1 MNTQDNRSIE
11 ELTQAIELDPTD
23 ANAYFS
29 RGHAYHAKDNYDKA
43 IADYTKSIQLNPKSA
58 KAYNGRGLAHIRKD
72 DYDKAIK
79 DLNKAI
85 QLNPKSAKAYNNR
98 GTAHRRKGDYD
109 KAIADYTESIQL
121 NPKSAKAYN
130 NRGAAHSRK
139 GDYDQAIED
148 LNKAIQLNPKSAKAY
163 NNRKELQNWIT
174 QIEGLLHQLRNLASQ
189 PSIDRL
195 ALNTCEVTYSELM
208 EMHQTRKLP
217 EQTLRQINEYH
228 QEFMDGR
235 QKLID
240 RKRFFDLSTQGM
252 NPNVETC
259 YPLPKLDEDDLRLVE
274 KWHNLPQNSLDRT
287 SLIKVENRDWELGR
301 LFSARSAEKV
311 AMDFY
316 QHYRKRVKDI
326 SITQIY
332 KNSKCDWKHYDL
344 DVDDTPI
351 DVKNSRQSWK
361 NPDRYT
367 EHCIPQFKSSR
378 ENQDVTIAGVFSPYL
393 WAFELLDKPVEHHQ
407 NREIQ
412 FLGETTW
419 KKLQV
424 LKNEFKNSV
433 YFEVPNPMGKY
444 LLPPWVFEYP
454 KYVYTERDKTLKELK
469 DFPNLSSLKEATF
482 EFNLTPVCIAA
493 DIDLTQILGSK
504 ASEEWE
510 QSFLNQ
516 LRNRVEKDEL
526 SLPFLFLTILA
537 HFCDMAMCS
546 KKVSDFNPD
555 KYRRFLFYKEHYK
568 PLGIYDPLKTIYA
581 LIEALS
587 TLWTAENELIRK
599 FHAFKLKSSNIL
611 QGTSNSNE
619 GLWTTLIAYC
629 GECGKNPLVLGK
641 SKLCEHRRL
650 ICPKSD
656 CGFCC
661 ERCRDKT
668 KVEAQALESI

>member
-1 MNTQDNRSIE
+1 MNTQDNHSIE
-11 ELTQAIELDPTD
+11 KLTQAIELDPTD
-23 ANAYFS
+23 VNAYYY
-29 RGHAYHAKDNYDKA
+29 RGHAYHTKDNYDKA
-43 IADYTKSIQLNPKSA
+43 IADYTESIQLNPKSA
-58 KAYNGRGLAHIRKD
+58 KAYNSRGLAHIRKGGSD
-72 DYDKAIK
+72 QAIK

-98 GTAHRRKGDYD
+98 GTAYRRKGDYD
-109 KAIADYTESIQL
+109 RAITDYTESIQL
-121 NPKSAKAYN
+121 NPKSAKVYN

-139 GDYDQAIED
+139 GDYDRAIKD

-163 NNRKELQNWIT
+163 NNRKELQNL
-174 QIEGLLHQLRNLASQ
+174 EGLLHRLRNLSSQ
-189 PSIDRL
+189 PSIDQL
-195 ALNTCEVTYSELM
+195 ALNTCEATYSQLM
-208 EMHQTRKLP
+208 KMHQTRKLP
-217 EQTLRQINEYH
+217 EQTLQQINEYH

-240 RKRFFDLSTQGM
+240 RKRFLDLSTQAI
-252 NPNVETC
+252 NPNIETC

-274 KWHNLPQNSLDRT
+274 RWHHLPRNSLDRT
-287 SLIKVENRDWELGR
+287 SLIKSESENWELGR
-301 LFSARSAEKV
+301 LLSARSAEKV
-311 AMDFY
+311 AAAFY
-316 QHYRKRVKDI
+316 QHYGKKVKDI
-326 SITQIY
+326 SIKQID
-332 KNSKCDWKHYDL
+332 KNSKSEWGKYDL
-344 DVDDTPI
+344 SVDDSPI

-361 NPDRYT
+361 SPDRYT
-367 EHCIPQFKSSR
+367 EHCIPEFKSSR

-393 WAFELLDKPVEHHQ
+393 WAYELLGEPEPYHKY
-407 NREIQ
+407 RTIQ

-419 KKLQV
+419 KKLQA
-424 LKNEFKNSV
+424 LKNEFKDSV

-482 EFNLTPVCIAA
+482 EFNLIPVCIAA
-493 DIDLTQILGSK
+493 GVDLTQILGSK

-537 HFCDMAMCS
+537 HFCDMAMYS
-546 KKVSDFNPD
+546 KTVSDFEPS
-555 KYRRFLFYKEHYK
+555 KYRKFIFYEECDK
-568 PLGIYDPLKTIYA
+568 PLGIYDPLKTVYA
-581 LIEALS
+581 LIKVLS
-587 TLWTAENELIRK
+587 TLWTAENGLIRK

-661 ERCRDKT
+661 DKCG
-668 KVEAQALESI
+668 KKNNVEAEGLENA

>member
-1 MNTQDNRSIE
+1 MLATRIRGKKCLKCGSTQITRYRYPAEKRTIYRCGTCRKKLSPNAITGAIAEPRSI
-11 ELTQAIELDPTD
+11 
-23 ANAYFS
+23 
-29 RGHAYHAKDNYDKA
+29 
-43 IADYTKSIQLNPKSA
+43 IQ
-58 KAYNGRGLAHIRKD
+58 
-72 DYDKAIK
+72 
-79 DLNKAI
+79 
-85 QLNPKSAKAYNNR
+85 
-98 GTAHRRKGDYD
+98 
-109 KAIADYTESIQL
+109 
-121 NPKSAKAYN
+121 
-130 NRGAAHSRK
+130 
-139 GDYDQAIED
+139 ED
-148 LNKAIQLNPKSAKAY
+148 
-163 NNRKELQNWIT
+163 E
-174 QIEGLLHQLRNLASQ
+174 LRNRAA
-189 PSIDRL
+189 I
-195 ALNTCEVTYSELM
+195 
-208 EMHQTRKLP
+208 
-217 EQTLRQINEYH
+217 RQFSN
-228 QEFMDGR
+228 
-235 QKLID
+235 
-240 RKRFFDLSTQGM
+240 LSLKAM
-252 NPNVETC
+252 NPQVDTC
-259 YPLPKLDEDDLRLVE
+259 FSLPKLDERDLQLAGEWCRPPRY
-274 KWHNLPQNSLDRT
+274 NLARI
-287 SLIKVENRDWELGR
+287 SLIETRSKKEWELNR
-301 LFSARSAEKV
+301 LLSARSAEKV
-311 AMDFY
+311 AADFY
-316 QHYRKRVKDI
+316 RHYRKKVTDI
-326 SITQIY
+326 SITQIDE
-332 KNSKCDWKHYDL
+332 NSKSEWEKYDL
-344 DVDDTPI
+344 DVDNIPV
-351 DVKNSRQSWK
+351 DVKNSRRSQNS
-361 NPDRYT
+361 PDRYT
-367 EHCIPQFKSSR
+367 EHYIQKKFKYNT

-393 WAFELLDKPVEHHQ
+393 WTYELLGEPESYHKY
-407 NREIQ
+407 REIQ

-419 KKLQV
+419 KKLQA

-444 LLPPWVFEYP
+444 LLPSWVFEYP

-482 EFNLTPVCIAA
+482 EFNLIPVCIAA
-493 DIDLTQILGSK
+493 GIDLTQILGTK

-555 KYRRFLFYKEHYK
+555 KYRRFLFCKEHYK

-581 LIEALS
+581 LTEALS

-661 ERCRDKT
+661 DKCRK
-668 KVEAQALESI
+668 KNNVEAEALENE

>member
-1 MNTQDNRSIE
+1 MNTQDNRSIAK
-11 ELTQAIELDPTD
+11 LTQAIELNPTD
-23 ANAYFS
+23 AKAHHY
-29 RGHAYHAKDNYDKA
+29 RGHVYHAKSNYDKA
-43 IADYTKSIQLNPKSA
+43 IADYTK
-58 KAYNGRGLAHIRKD
+58 
-72 DYDKAIK
+72 
-79 DLNKAI
+79 AI
-85 QLNPKSAKAYNNR
+85 QLNPKLA
-98 GTAHRRKGDYD
+98 
-109 KAIADYTESIQL
+109 E
-121 NPKSAKAYN
+121 AYN

-139 GDYDQAIED
+139 SDYNRAIAD
-148 LNKAIQLNPKSAKAY
+148 LNKAIQLNPKLVKAY
-163 NNRKELQNWIT
+163 NNRGTAHGRKGDYNRAIADLNKAIQLDPNFAVAYYNRGVAYTNKGEHDRATTDFAKEKELQNWSIKM
-174 QIEGLLHQLRNLASQ
+174 EGLLNQLRNLASQ
-189 PSIDRL
+189 PSIDQPTF
-195 ALNTCEVTYSELM
+195 NTFETICNQLM
-208 EMHQTRKLP
+208 WMHQTRKLP
-217 EQTLRQINEYH
+217 AQTIQKIDEYR
-228 QEFMDGR
+228 EKFMDER

-240 RKRFFDLSTQGM
+240 REQFSNLSAQAM

-259 YPLPKLDEDDLRLVE
+259 YPLPKLDERDMQLVE
-274 KWHNLPQNSLDRT
+274 RWHHLPRNSLDRT
-287 SLIKVENRDWELGR
+287 SLIKAESSDWELGR
-301 LFSARSAEKV
+301 LLSARSAEKV
-311 AMDFY
+311 AAAFY
-316 QHYRKRVKDI
+316 QYYGKKVEDI
-326 SITQIY
+326 SIAQIE
-332 KNSKCDWKHYDL
+332 NSDSDWKNYDL
-344 DVDDTPI
+344 NVDSMPI

-419 KKLQV
+419 KKLQA

-444 LLPPWVFEYP
+444 LLPSWVFEYP

-482 EFNLTPVCIAA
+482 EFNLIPVCIAA
-493 DIDLTQILGSK
+493 GIDLTQILGSK

-555 KYRRFLFYKEHYK
+555 KYRRFLFCKEHYK

-641 SKLCEHRRL
+641 STVLGEVVR
-650 ICPKSD
+650 S
-656 CGFCC
+656 GVYFYQ
-661 ERCRDKT
+661 
-668 KVEAQALESI
+668 VM

>member
-11 ELTQAIELDPTD
+11 ELTQAIELDPAD
-23 ANAYFS
+23 ANAYYY
-29 RGHAYHAKDNYDKA
+29 RGQAYHTKDNYDKA
-43 IADYTKSIQLNPKSA
+43 IADYTESIKLNPKLA
-58 KAYNGRGLAHIRKD
+58 KAYNNRGVAHIRKSG
-72 DYDKAIK
+72 YDQAIK

-85 QLNPKSAKAYNNR
+85 QLNPKLAKAYNNR
-98 GTAHRRKGDYD
+98 GTAYRRKGDYD
-109 KAIADYTESIQL
+109 KAIADYTESIKL
-121 NPKSAKAYN
+121 NPKLAKAYN
-130 NRGAAHSRK
+130 NRGAAHSRQ
-139 GDYDQAIED
+139 GDYDQAIKD

-163 NNRKELQNWIT
+163 NNRKELQNWIIK
-174 QIEGLLHQLRNLASQ
+174 IEGLLCQLRNLSSQ
-189 PSIDRL
+189 PSIDQS
-195 ALNTCEVTYSELM
+195 ALNTCEATYNQLM
-208 EMHQTRKLP
+208 GMHQRRKFP
-217 EQTLRQINEYH
+217 EPTLQKMDEYRQK
-228 QEFMDGR
+228 FMDER

-240 RKRFFDLSTQGM
+240 RERFSNLSAQAM

-259 YPLPKLDEDDLRLVE
+259 YPLPKLDKCDMQLVE
-274 KWHNLPQNSLDRT
+274 RWHHLPRNSLDRT
-287 SLIKVENRDWELGR
+287 SLIKDESSDWELGR
-301 LFSARSAEKV
+301 LLSARSAEKV
-311 AMDFY
+311 AAAFY
-316 QHYRKRVKDI
+316 QYYGKKVEDI
-326 SITQIY
+326 SIAQIE
-332 KNSKCDWKHYDL
+332 NSDSDWKNYDL
-344 DVDDTPI
+344 NVDGMPI

-361 NPDRYT
+361 SPDRYT

-419 KKLQV
+419 KKLQA
-424 LKNEFKNSV
+424 LKNEFKDSV
-433 YFEVPNPMGKY
+433 YFEVPNPTGEY

-454 KYVYTERDKTLKELK
+454 KYVYTERDKILTELK
-469 DFPNLSSLKEATF
+469 DFPNLNSLKEAIF
-482 EFNLTPVCIAA
+482 EFNLIPVCIAA
-493 DIDLTQILGSK
+493 GIDLTQILGSK

-546 KKVSDFNPD
+546 KKVSDFNPE
-555 KYRRFLFYKEHYK
+555 KYRRFLFCKEHYK

-650 ICPKSD
+650 ICPNPD

-661 ERCRDKT
+661 NWCKEKI
-668 KVEAQALESI
+668 QAETLENA